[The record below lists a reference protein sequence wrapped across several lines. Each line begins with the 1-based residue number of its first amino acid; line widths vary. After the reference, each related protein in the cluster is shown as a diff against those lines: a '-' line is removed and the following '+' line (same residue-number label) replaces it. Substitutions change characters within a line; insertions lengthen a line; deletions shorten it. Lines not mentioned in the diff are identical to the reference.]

1 MKYSVLVNG
10 VMTFLIL
17 LSLVACT
24 RASTPA
30 PATAEPPSSDL
41 IQAEPWPE
49 ADALFRTDPT
59 WLGSD
64 DAYSIDLGDGR
75 VLWLFGDTFIST
87 SKRNVRRRSAMIRNS
102 VGVQSGYDP
111 SAAAMAFYWRTQD
124 GEPASFFPE
133 DGETWFWPGHG
144 IALEGKLLVFLMATC
159 ASSEDLGFENVGWR
173 AVSVAHPERPP
184 SEWHLEWLETPDNP
198 FGLIVSGSVIQMGEH
213 VCAFSVREPDHTIH
227 LVRWPVVQVMDDD
240 LSQPQWWAGEAQG
253 WVMQQ
258 DLIEA
263 PQALFSEGHTEF
275 TVHYEPSLDQFL
287 EIQTVGF
294 GQADLGF
301 RLADAPTGA
310 WSPIERFYRPEEYE
324 VSNILIYAA
333 KAHPHLTG
341 ADLVLTYATNTHP
354 FARLVRRDDLYY
366 PRFLRASFGD

>member
-1 MKYSVLVNG
+1 
-10 VMTFLIL
+10 
-17 LSLVACT
+17 
-24 RASTPA
+24 
-30 PATAEPPSSDL
+30 
-41 IQAEPWPE
+41 
-49 ADALFRTDPT
+49 
-59 WLGSD
+59 
-64 DAYSIDLGDGR
+64 
-75 VLWLFGDTFIST
+75 
-87 SKRNVRRRSAMIRNS
+87 VRRRSAMIRNS

-111 SAAAMAFYWRTQD
+111 SSAAMAFYWRTQD
-124 GEPASFFPE
+124 GEPGSFFPE

-144 IALEGKLLVFLMATC
+144 IALEGKLLVFLMATR
-159 ASSEDLGFENVGWR
+159 ASSEGLGFENVGWR

-184 SEWHLEWLETPDNP
+184 SEWHLEWLKTPENP
-198 FGLIVSGSVIQMGEH
+198 FGLVVSGSVIQVGEH

-227 LVRWPVVQVMDDD
+227 LVRWPVAQVMGDD

-253 WVMQQ
+253 WVIQQ

-301 RLADAPTGA
+301 RLADAPTGT

>member
-1 MKYSVLVNG
+1 MKYSALING
-10 VMTFLIL
+10 VLTSLVL
-17 LSLVACT
+17 LSLVACA

-49 ADALFRTDPT
+49 ADALFRTDPE

-64 DAYSIDLGDGR
+64 DAYSIDLGNGR

-102 VGVQSGYDP
+102 VGLQSGYDP
-111 SAAAMAFYWRTQD
+111 SSAAMVFYWRTQD
-124 GEPASFFPE
+124 GEPGSFFPE

-144 IALEGKLLVFLMATC
+144 IALEGKLLVFLMATR
-159 ASSEDLGFENVGWR
+159 ASSEGLGFEHAGWR

-184 SEWHLEWLETPDNP
+184 SEWHLEWLETPENP
-198 FGLIVSGSVIQMGEH
+198 FGLVVSGSVIQMGEH
-213 VCAFSVREPDHTIH
+213 VWAFSVREPDHTIH
-227 LVRWPVVQVMDDD
+227 LVRWPVAQVMDDD

-258 DLIEA
+258 DLLDA
-263 PQALFSEGHTEF
+263 PQARFSEGHTEF

-301 RLADAPTGA
+301 RLADAPTGT
-310 WSPIERFYRPEEYE
+310 WTPIERFYRPEEYE

-333 KAHPHLTG
+333 KAHPHLTE